1 MGLCIYLNGKFH
13 TKREEATVSIYD
25 HGFLYGDGI
34 FEGIRVYNGKI
45 FKLREHI
52 KRLYQ
57 SAISI
62 MLTIPMP
69 IEKMEELVIETC
81 RKTGLKDLYIRLI
94 VSRGS
99 GDLGLDPRKCA
110 APTVAIMAD
119 KIALYPPEKYQT
131 GIKVISAATRR
142 NRPDTLNSQIK
153 SLNYLNNILAK
164 LETFT
169 YDADEAIMLN
179 DQGYVSEAT
188 ADNVF
193 IVKNSHK
200 LYTPPP
206 YLGILEG
213 ITRGCVI
220 ELAKKMD
227 YLVIEEPFT
236 VHDIYTSEEC
246 FLTGSGAELIP
257 VIEIDDRM
265 IGDGKPGKHFQKLLA
280 AYKNMTETEGVPI
293 A

>member
-13 TKREEATVSIYD
+13 TKREEATVSVYD
-25 HGFLYGDGI
+25 HGFLYGDGV
-34 FEGIRVYNGKI
+34 FEGIRVYDGKI
-45 FKLREHI
+45 FKLHEHI

-62 MLTIPMP
+62 MLKIPLSQQ
-69 IEKMEELVIETC
+69 KMKELVLETC
-81 RKTGLKDLYIRLI
+81 RKTELNDIYIRLV
-94 VSRGS
+94 VSRGP
-99 GDLGLDPRKCA
+99 GDLGLDPRKCSE
-110 APTVAIMAD
+110 PTIVIMAD

-131 GIKVISAATRR
+131 GIKVISSATRR

-164 LETFT
+164 LETFS
-169 YDADEAIMLN
+169 YGADEAIMLN
-179 DQGYVSEAT
+179 DEGYVSEAT

-200 LYTPPP
+200 LYTPPA

-220 ELAKKMD
+220 EIAKKMD
-227 YLVIEEPFT
+227 YQVIEEPFT

-257 VIEIDDRM
+257 VIEIDDRA
-265 IGDGKPGKHFQKLLA
+265 IGDGKPGKHFKKLLD
-280 AYKNMTETEGVPI
+280 AYQKMTHSEGVPI
-293 A
+293 G